1 MAGEGANLAAAGT
14 GAVFEVAASA
24 NTSGF
29 FFSVKIDSP
38 ILAGVA
44 LAGALSLGAFYL
56 SKKHSV
62 ENAIRNA
69 LEERNENG
77 ADPEVR
83 NIGDGSILVELC
95 CHTDRSLLQFVDDLE
110 AEKVKHRLQE
120 EFCNIGFNRELVVTI
135 RNAKEV
141 YRKVQ
146 EIR

>member
-1 MAGEGANLAAAGT
+1 MAGEGADLAADGVRAALEMT
-14 GAVFEVAASA
+14 ASA
-24 NTSGF
+24 STSGF
-29 FFSVKIDSP
+29 FVSVKIDSP

-110 AEKVKHRLQE
+110 AEKVKRRLQE
-120 EFCNIGFNRELVVTI
+120 EFCKIGFNRRLDVTI

-141 YRKVQ
+141 YKKVQ

>member
-1 MAGEGANLAAAGT
+1 MAGEGADLAANGVRA
-14 GAVFEVAASA
+14 AFELIASA
-24 NTSGF
+24 STSGF
-29 FFSVKIDSP
+29 SISVKIDSP
-38 ILAGVA
+38 ILAGFA
-44 LAGALSLGAFYL
+44 LAGALTLGAFYF
-56 SKKHSV
+56 SKRRSV

-120 EFCNIGFNRELVVTI
+120 EFCEIGFNRRIDVTI
-135 RNAKEV
+135 RNAEEV
-141 YRKVQ
+141 FKKVQ

>member
-1 MAGEGANLAAAGT
+1 MAGEGANLAVDGARAALEMT
-14 GAVFEVAASA
+14 ASA
-24 NTSGF
+24 TTSGF
-29 FFSVKIDSP
+29 FISLKIDSP
-38 ILAGVA
+38 ILAGVVV
-44 LAGALSLGAFYL
+44 AGTMSLGAFCLY
-56 SKKHSV
+56 KRFYV
-62 ENAIRNA
+62 EDAIRNA

-83 NIGDGSILVELC
+83 NIKDGSILVELY